1 MYKQMKWLCL
11 LMVVMFISFSSVSS
25 LKKDEASNAAGGSQ
39 LNSKIAKVL
48 SHPDLKGASIGISV
62 RNASNGKIIY
72 KHNGDTRLR
81 PASSMKL
88 VTGAAALQL
97 LGENYRFKTEIYTDG
112 KQKGSTL
119 KGNIYIRGKG
129 DPTLGEKD
137 LDNIALALKKKG
149 IKKIKGNLVADDT
162 WYDQIRLSL
171 DMPWSDEQEYY
182 GAQISGLTFS
192 PNADYD
198 AGTLI
203 LQVKSGNKV
212 GKAASVTMNPKTD
225 YVKISNKTKVGKVN
239 SRNTIKIHRKHGSN
253 GITVTGNV
261 PLNSSATKTWISV
274 WEPTRYTLDLFKRSL
289 EKQGIKITGN
299 YTAGK
304 IPAKPTKLATDYS
317 PKLGTILVPYMKLS
331 NNTVSEVLVK
341 EMGRVKGKV
350 GSWDKG
356 LSIIEGQFANLGIGN
371 DAILMRDGS
380 GLSHVS
386 MISANALTNLLYK
399 AQTKPWYKTYK
410 NALPVAGNSDRS
422 VGGTLRN
429 RMKGTAAQ
437 GKVIAK
443 TGTISTVSSLTG
455 YVKGKQG
462 NKYVFSIIINN
473 AKKENQLKK
482 IEDQLAVILASN

>member
-1 MYKQMKWLCL
+1 MEWLSVFMIV
-11 LMVVMFISFSSVSS
+11 MVISFCIICPLNLTEHV
-25 LKKDEASNAAGGSQ
+25 DATGGNQ
-39 LNSKIAKVL
+39 LNTKINKL
-48 SHPDLKGASIGISV
+48 INHPDLKGASVGISV
-62 RNASNGKIIY
+62 RNASNGKLIY

-88 VTGAAALQL
+88 VTSAAALQL
-97 LGENYRFKTEIYTDG
+97 LGENYRFSTEIYTDG

-119 KGNIYIRGKG
+119 KGTVYIRGKG

-162 WYDQIRLSL
+162 WYDQIRLSV

-182 GAQISGLTFS
+182 GAQISGLTAS
-192 PNADYD
+192 PNTDYD
-198 AGTLI
+198 AGTI
-203 LQVKSGNKV
+203 IVQVKPSNKV
-212 GKAASVTMNPKTD
+212 GKAASVTTIPKIG
-225 YVKISNKTKVGKVN
+225 YVKILNKTKIGKAN
-239 SRNTIKIHRKHGSN
+239 SKNTVKITRKHGSN
-253 GITVTGNV
+253 AITVTGNV
-261 PLNSSATKTWISV
+261 PQNSGTANTWVSV
-274 WEPTRYTLDLFKRSL
+274 WEPTRYTLDLFKKSL
-289 EKQGIKITGN
+289 EKQGIKITGDST
-299 YTAGK
+299 YGT
-304 IPAKPTKLATDYS
+304 IPSKRTKLITDYS
-317 PKLGTILVPYMKLS
+317 PKLGKILVPYMKLS
-331 NNTVSEVLVK
+331 NNTISEILVK
-341 EMGRVKGKV
+341 EIGRKSGNS
-350 GSWDKG
+350 GSWNKG
-356 LSIIEGQFANLGIGN
+356 LSIIESQFAELGIEH

-399 AQTKPWYKTYK
+399 AQSKPWYKTYK
-410 NALPVAGNSDRS
+410 DALPVAGNSDRN

-429 RMKGTAAQ
+429 RMRGTPAQ

-455 YVKGKQG
+455 YVKGGKG

-473 AKKENQLKK
+473 AKKEKQLKQ